1 LIGARPHN
9 NHGDEHHL
17 FIHPGEPEESVV
29 YHRMETTGLHRMPPL
44 GTSIPHAAALDV
56 MARWISSLEENHFS
70 GNAAADTDSDGH
82 TNYTEFLLDTDA
94 DDAGDKSVPF
104 VRISE
109 TRSEI
114 EFVLPANRNV
124 TVFASDSLGSGTWQP
139 VEGVQFDRYSN
150 NRQIIRVRE
159 ALGQRRFYRV
169 EIREP

>member
-1 LIGARPHN
+1 MAEWIR
-9 NHGDEHHL
+9 
-17 FIHPGEPEESVV
+17 S
-29 YHRMETTGLHRMPPL
+29 L
-44 GTSIPHAAALDV
+44 GV
-56 MARWISSLEENHFS
+56 NHFA
-70 GNAAADTDSDGH
+70 GNAAADADGDGH
-82 TNYTEFLLDTDA
+82 TNYTEFLLGTDA
-94 DDAGDKSVPF
+94 GDAGDKTSPF

-114 EFVLPANRNV
+114 EFVLPANRDV

-159 ALGQRRFYRV
+159 ALGQQRFYRV

>member
-1 LIGARPHN
+1 
-9 NHGDEHHL
+9 
-17 FIHPGEPEESVV
+17 
-29 YHRMETTGLHRMPPL
+29 
-44 GTSIPHAAALDV
+44 
-56 MARWISSLEENHFS
+56 MARWIRSLEGNHFT
-70 GNAAADTDSDGH
+70 GNAAADADSDGH
-82 TNYTEFLLDTDA
+82 TNYTEFLMDTDA
-94 DDAGDKSVPF
+94 NDASDKSVPF

-114 EFVLPANRNV
+114 EFVLPANRDV

-159 ALGQRRFYRV
+159 VLGQRRFYRV